1 MPTKGKYCVMKRT
14 VRIRVNHEN
23 LQALQVHGIGRMIG
37 ADDDLA
43 LIPQRTEHH
52 VAGVQPHVQRRHA
65 DVPERHPDPS
75 HHGLHLGG
83 DGVVGSLPT
92 HHAGVAFVPTG
103 VEVADEG
110 LKEV

>member
-1 MPTKGKYCVMKRT
+1 MV
-14 VRIRVNHEN
+14 
-23 LQALQVHGIGRMIG
+23 G

-43 LIPQRTEHH
+43 LVPQRPEHH
-52 VAGVQPHVQRRHA
+52 VAGVQHHVERGQPY
-65 DVPERHPDPS
+65 VPERHPDPS

-83 DGVVGSLPT
+83 DGVVGGLPT